1 LVIAARLART
11 GHYIL
16 ADASAAMSQ
25 FWIQLS
31 GNLLNGVI
39 LGSVYGLMTMGLS
52 LIFGVLKIVN
62 VGHGAFMMVG
72 AYIAYWMFQLLGL
85 SPIISIPIALAV
97 GMALGYVSFQIV
109 IGRLTTAA
117 ELTTLLATFAIGIL
131 LEESARFF
139 WGPDYRGFSWNVGRL
154 MLPPIAIIP
163 LGKIYALISSIVVAV
178 LLYLWFKKGRS
189 GSAIRAV
196 MEDREGARVCGVN
209 VEAIYAL
216 SFSVGIG
223 LTVVSGNLLTLFVPV
238 GINPYMGGLYTLKA
252 FVIAV
257 LGGLSSPW
265 GAFFAGFIF
274 GLIENGSYTLF
285 GLIPNVEP
293 FSMTQFFAF
302 FLLLMILLWK
312 PTGLFGAK

>member
-1 LVIAARLART
+1 
-11 GHYIL
+11 
-16 ADASAAMSQ
+16 MSQ

-31 GNLLNGVI
+31 GNLLNGMI

-238 GINPYMGGLYTLKA
+238 GINPYMGGVYTLKA

-312 PTGLFGAK
+312 PTGLLGAK

>member
-1 LVIAARLART
+1 
-11 GHYIL
+11 
-16 ADASAAMSQ
+16 MSP

-31 GNLLNGVI
+31 GNLLNGII

-72 AYIAYWMFQLLGL
+72 AYIAYWMFHLLGIPPIL
-85 SPIISIPIALAV
+85 SLFIALAV
-97 GMALGYVSFQIV
+97 GLALGYLFFQIV
-109 IGRLTTAA
+109 IRRLTAA
-117 ELTTLLATFAIGIL
+117 PELTTLLATFAMGIL
-131 LEESARFF
+131 LEESARAL
-139 WGPDYRGFSWNVGRL
+139 WGPDFRGFSWNVGRL
-154 MLPPIAIIP
+154 MLPPVAIIP
-163 LGKIYALISSIVVAV
+163 LGKIYALLSSIIVAV

-189 GSAIRAV
+189 GSAVRAV
-196 MEDREGARVCGVN
+196 MEDREGARVCGIN
-209 VEAIYAL
+209 VEGIYAL
-216 SFSVGIG
+216 SFSVGIA
-223 LTVVSGNLLTLFVPV
+223 LTVVSGDLLTLFVPV
-238 GINPYMGGLYTLKA
+238 GINPYMGGVYTLKA

-265 GAFFAGFIF
+265 GAFFAGFLF

-285 GLIPNVEP
+285 GLVPGIEP

-302 FLLLMILLWK
+302 FLLLIILLWK

>member
-1 LVIAARLART
+1 
-11 GHYIL
+11 
-16 ADASAAMSQ
+16 MSP

-31 GNLLNGVI
+31 GNLLNGII

-72 AYIAYWMFQLLGL
+72 AYIAYWMFHLLGIPPIL
-85 SPIISIPIALAV
+85 SLFIALAV
-97 GMALGYVSFQIV
+97 GLALGYLFFQIV
-109 IGRLTTAA
+109 IRRLTAA
-117 ELTTLLATFAIGIL
+117 PELTTLLATFAMGIL
-131 LEESARFF
+131 LEESARAL
-139 WGPDYRGFSWNVGRL
+139 WGPDFRGFSWNVGRL
-154 MLPPIAIIP
+154 MLPPVAIIP
-163 LGKIYALISSIVVAV
+163 LGKIYALISSIIVAV

-189 GSAIRAV
+189 GSAVRAV
-196 MEDREGARVCGVN
+196 MEDREGARVCGIN
-209 VEAIYAL
+209 VEGIYAL
-216 SFSVGIG
+216 SFSVGIA
-223 LTVVSGNLLTLFVPV
+223 LTVVSGDLLTLFVPV
-238 GINPYMGGLYTLKA
+238 GINPYMGGVYTLKA

-265 GAFFAGFIF
+265 GAFFAGFLF

-285 GLIPNVEP
+285 GLVPGIEP

-302 FLLLMILLWK
+302 FLLLIILLWK

>member
-1 LVIAARLART
+1 
-11 GHYIL
+11 
-16 ADASAAMSQ
+16 MQQ
-25 FWIQLS
+25 FWIQFS
-31 GNLLNGVI
+31 GNLINGMI

-52 LIFGVLKIVN
+52 LIFGVLRIVN

-72 AYIAYWMFQLLGL
+72 AYIAFWMFRLFDIP
-85 SPIISIPIALAV
+85 PIVSIPLALAV
-97 GMALGYVSFQIV
+97 GMILGYIFFQVV
-109 IGRLTTAA
+109 IRRLITAA

-163 LGKIYALISSIVVAV
+163 VGKIYALLSSVIIAV

-189 GSAIRAV
+189 GSAVRAV
-196 MEDREGARVCGVN
+196 MEDGEGARVCGIN
-209 VEAIYAL
+209 VDGIYAL
-216 SFSVGIG
+216 SFSLGIG
-223 LTVVSGNLLTLFVPV
+223 LTVLSGNLLTLFVPV
-238 GINPYMGGLYTLKA
+238 GINPYMGGVYTLKA
-252 FVIAV
+252 FVVAV
-257 LGGLSSPW
+257 LGGLGSPW
-265 GAFFAGFIF
+265 GAFYAGFLF

-285 GLIPNVEP
+285 GLIPGVEP

-312 PTGLFGAK
+312 PTGLLGAK

>member
-1 LVIAARLART
+1 MR
-11 GHYIL
+11 
-16 ADASAAMSQ
+16 Q
-25 FWIQLS
+25 FWTQFS
-31 GNLLNGVI
+31 GNLINGMI

-72 AYIAYWMFQLLGL
+72 AYIAFWMFRLFEIP
-85 SPIISIPIALAV
+85 PIVSIPLALAV
-97 GMALGYVSFQIV
+97 GMILGYISFQIV
-109 IGRLTTAA
+109 IRKLTAAA

-131 LEESARFF
+131 LEESARSF

-163 LGKIYALISSIVVAV
+163 MGKIYALLSSVIIAV

-189 GSAIRAV
+189 GSAVRAV
-196 MEDREGARVCGVN
+196 MEDGEGARVCGIN
-209 VEAIYAL
+209 VDGIYAL
-216 SFSVGIG
+216 SFSLGIG
-223 LTVVSGNLLTLFVPV
+223 LTVLSGNLLTLFVPV
-238 GINPYMGGLYTLKA
+238 GINPYMGGVYTLKA
-252 FVIAV
+252 FVVAV
-257 LGGLSSPW
+257 LGGLGSPW
-265 GAFFAGFIF
+265 GAFYAGFLF

-285 GLIPNVEP
+285 GLIPGVEP

-312 PTGLFGAK
+312 PTGLLGAK

>member
-1 LVIAARLART
+1 
-11 GHYIL
+11 
-16 ADASAAMSQ
+16 MSQ

-31 GNLLNGVI
+31 GNLLNGMI

-72 AYIAYWMFQLLGL
+72 AYIALLMFRVLGIP
-85 SPIISIPIALAV
+85 PIFSLFLALAV
-97 GMALGYVSFQIV
+97 GMTLGYIVFQVV
-109 IGRLTTAA
+109 IRRLTAAA

-131 LEESARFF
+131 LEESARAL

-163 LGKIYALISSIVVAV
+163 LGKIYALIASIIVAL

-189 GSAIRAV
+189 GSAVRAV
-196 MEDREGARVCGVN
+196 MEDGEGARVCGIN

-238 GINPYMGGLYTLKA
+238 GINPYMGGVYTLKA

-285 GLIPNVEP
+285 GLIPGIEP

-312 PTGLFGAK
+312 PTGLLGGK

>member
-1 LVIAARLART
+1 
-11 GHYIL
+11 
-16 ADASAAMSQ
+16 MSP

-31 GNLLNGVI
+31 GNLLNGII

-72 AYIAYWMFQLLGL
+72 AYIAYWMFHLLGL
-85 SPIISIPIALAV
+85 APIYSMFLALAV
-97 GMALGYVSFQIV
+97 GMALGYAFFQIV
-109 IGRLTTAA
+109 IRRLTTAA

-131 LEESARFF
+131 LEESARAL

-154 MLPPIAIIP
+154 MLPPVAIIP
-163 LGKIYALISSIVVAV
+163 LGKIYALISSIIVAL

-189 GSAIRAV
+189 GSAVRAV
-196 MEDREGARVCGVN
+196 MQDREGARVCGIN
-209 VEAIYAL
+209 VEGIYAL

-238 GINPYMGGLYTLKA
+238 GINPYMGGVYTLKA

-265 GAFFAGFIF
+265 GAFFAGFVF

-285 GLIPNVEP
+285 GLVPGLEP

-302 FLLLMILLWK
+302 FLLLVILLWK

>member
-1 LVIAARLART
+1 
-11 GHYIL
+11 
-16 ADASAAMSQ
+16 MSP

-31 GNLLNGVI
+31 GNLLNGII

-72 AYIAYWMFQLLGL
+72 AYIAYWMFHLLGIPPIL
-85 SPIISIPIALAV
+85 SLFIALAV
-97 GMALGYVSFQIV
+97 GLALGYLFFQIV
-109 IGRLTTAA
+109 IRRLTAA
-117 ELTTLLATFAIGIL
+117 PELTTLLATFAMGIL
-131 LEESARFF
+131 LEESARAL
-139 WGPDYRGFSWNVGRL
+139 WGPDFRGFSWNVGRL
-154 MLPPIAIIP
+154 MLPPVAIIP
-163 LGKIYALISSIVVAV
+163 LGKIYALISSIIVAV

-189 GSAIRAV
+189 GSAVRAV
-196 MEDREGARVCGVN
+196 MEDREGARVCGIN
-209 VEAIYAL
+209 VEGIYAL

-223 LTVVSGNLLTLFVPV
+223 LTVVSGDLLTLFVPV
-238 GINPYMGGLYTLKA
+238 GINPYMGGVYTLKA

-265 GAFFAGFIF
+265 GAFFAGFLF

-285 GLIPNVEP
+285 GLVPGIEP

-302 FLLLMILLWK
+302 FLLLIILLWK

>member
-1 LVIAARLART
+1 
-11 GHYIL
+11 
-16 ADASAAMSQ
+16 MSQ
-25 FWIQLS
+25 FWTQLS
-31 GNLLNGVI
+31 GNLLNGMI

-72 AYIAYWMFQLLGL
+72 AYIALFMFQLLGL
-85 SPIISIPIALAV
+85 PPLLSLFIALAV
-97 GMALGYVSFQIV
+97 GMALGYLFFQVV
-109 IGRLTTAA
+109 IRRLTAA
-117 ELTTLLATFAIGIL
+117 PELTTLLATFAIGIL
-131 LEESARFF
+131 LEESAKAL
-139 WGPDYRGFSWNVGRL
+139 WGPDYRGYSWNVGRL

-163 LGKIYALISSIVVAV
+163 LGKIYALIASSIVAL

-189 GSAIRAV
+189 GSAVRAV
-196 MEDREGARVCGVN
+196 MEDREGARVCGIN

-223 LTVVSGNLLTLFVPV
+223 LTVTSGNLLTLFVPV
-238 GINPYMGGLYTLKA
+238 GINPYMGGVYTLKA

-265 GAFFAGFIF
+265 GAFFGGFVF

-285 GLIPNVEP
+285 GLIPGIEP

-312 PTGLFGAK
+312 PTGLLGAK

>member
-1 LVIAARLART
+1 
-11 GHYIL
+11 
-16 ADASAAMSQ
+16 MSP

-31 GNLLNGVI
+31 GNLLNGII

-52 LIFGVLKIVN
+52 LIFGVLRIVN

-72 AYIAYWMFQLLGL
+72 AYIAYWMFHLLGIPPIL
-85 SPIISIPIALAV
+85 SLFIALAV
-97 GMALGYVSFQIV
+97 GLALGYLSFQIV
-109 IGRLTTAA
+109 IRRLTAA
-117 ELTTLLATFAIGIL
+117 PELTTLLATFAIGIL
-131 LEESARFF
+131 LEEGARAL
-139 WGPDYRGFSWNVGRL
+139 WGPDFRGFSWNVGRL
-154 MLPPIAIIP
+154 MLPPVAIIP
-163 LGKIYALISSIVVAV
+163 LGKIYALISSIIVAV

-189 GSAIRAV
+189 GSAVRAV
-196 MEDREGARVCGVN
+196 MEDREGARVCGIN
-209 VEAIYAL
+209 VEGIYAL

-223 LTVVSGNLLTLFVPV
+223 LTVVSGDLLTLFVPV
-238 GINPYMGGLYTLKA
+238 GINPYMGGVYTLKA

-265 GAFFAGFIF
+265 GAFFSGFLF

-285 GLIPNVEP
+285 GLVPGIEP

-302 FLLLMILLWK
+302 FLLLIILLWK